1 MELGQTQ
8 KKLHLDTLL
17 QIATDPENTV
27 FQGSVQFNTTPPTGW
42 VQQLMDMGISM
53 DKTTVNCSRL
63 GKNPQCN
70 ISIFELQN
78 HNSHAPIFSTEIEM
92 MEYINRILMD
102 VDLVCKKIDM
112 RLEIEKPKELSK
124 LTYVMKQG
132 YEAMELDQEGNN
144 DDNAQ

>member
-1 MELGQTQ
+1 
-8 KKLHLDTLL
+8 
-17 QIATDPENTV
+17 
-27 FQGSVQFNTTPPTGW
+27 
-42 VQQLMDMGISM
+42 MDMGISM

-102 VDLVCKKIDM
+102 VDLVCKKIDIA
-112 RLEIEKPKELSK
+112 LDVQKPNEITK
-124 LTYVMKQG
+124 LTSVIQQG
-132 YEAMELDQEGNN
+132 YELQKDFIAMELDQEGDN